1 LGSFD
6 LSFFEE
12 LKRRN
17 VFRVAIA
24 YAVISWLLLQVGDT
38 LAPALHLPDWINT
51 ALAFF
56 LVLGF
61 PLAIFF
67 AWAFELTPE
76 GVKREREVDRS
87 QSIIHDTGRKLDFT
101 IIILLALALGYFAYD
116 KFILSAERDAEL
128 VEATTQAVAELAATE
143 PEESTEPDKSVAV
156 LPFAAL
162 SSGKDDGYFADGLT
176 EEILNALS
184 QLPELQVTARTSSFF
199 FKDKNI
205 PVPEIAG
212 TLGVKHIVEG
222 SVRRAGERLRVTAQL
237 IRAEDGFHLWSE
249 TYDRTMD
256 DVFAVQEEIA
266 ESVARALEVV
276 LDDDKRRRMREA
288 GLRDVEAFIAWQKG
302 LEFNA
307 RAYDEGNLTG
317 PSAQQAHAYFKKVLD
332 RAPDFAPAFFL
343 HSDYFGRLLFGH
355 RGTEEL
361 LSAAELAAAHAAL
374 NADLDAA
381 YAAAT
386 GPGWRALIDAKRIF
400 FSDDWRGLTDRL
412 NRAFAAE
419 SCMPPNWVF
428 EVSPAL
434 GLYAGVL
441 PVALRT
447 ITCDPLNVRAPGTLV
462 FALMWSGDSEGT
474 LEALKETEK
483 RIEEGGVLAK
493 FMWTPAL
500 IVAGRADE
508 ALGKMAGLPL
518 IWTAYNRAMLAA
530 ADGRLDESRMMLDE
544 LGSPNQD
551 FLIAREAWTGGR
563 EAANRVASEIDSAPG
578 GPAHLVNVVL
588 VCYCGAPFDLEATPN
603 FAARLQEANIPWP
616 PPSPVNF
623 PAKDW

>member
-1 LGSFD
+1 MTSVWR
-6 LSFFEE
+6 E

-17 VFRVAIA
+17 VVRVAVA
-24 YAVISWLLLQVGDT
+24 YAIVSWLILQLTDVLMPLLSLPEWVGGFVFLLLVIGFL
-38 LAPALHLPDWINT
+38 LAL
-51 ALAFF
+51 FF
-56 LVLGF
+56 S
-61 PLAIFF
+61 
-67 AWAFELTPE
+67 WAYELTPE
-76 GVKREREVDRS
+76 GVKKEKDIDHS
-87 QSIIHDTGRKLDFT
+87 QSITHVTGRKLDFV
-101 IIILLALALGYFAYD
+101 IIGLLTVTLGYFAYD
-116 KFILSAERDAEL
+116 KFVLDPGRDA
-128 VEATTQAVAELAATE
+128 ADDKIITTPVL
-143 PEESTEPDKSVAV
+143 KSIAV
-156 LPFAAL
+156 LPFVPL
-162 SSGKDDGYFADGLT
+162 SSGEDDSYFADGLT
-176 EEILNALS
+176 EEILNALT

-249 TYDRTMD
+249 TYDRTLD
-256 DVFAVQEEIA
+256 DVLAVQEDIA
-266 ESVARALEVV
+266 ESVAQALEVV
-276 LDDDKRRRMREA
+276 LDDSKRQRMREA
-288 GLRDVEAFIAWQKG
+288 GLRDVEAYIAWQKG
-302 LEFNA
+302 LELNA
-307 RAYDEGNLTG
+307 KAYDEGSLTG
-317 PSAQQAHAYFKKVLD
+317 PSAQQAHAYFKEVLD
-332 RAPDFAPAFFL
+332 RAPNFAPAFFL

-355 RGTEEL
+355 RGTGEL
-361 LSAAELAAAHAAL
+361 LPAAELAAAHAAL
-374 NADLDAA
+374 TADLDAA

-386 GPGWRALIDAKRIF
+386 DPGWRALIVAKRIF

-434 GLYAGVL
+434 GLSEGVL

-447 ITCDPLNVRAPGTLV
+447 IACDPLNVRAPGTLV
-462 FALMWSGDSEGT
+462 FALFWSGDSEGT
-474 LEALKETEK
+474 LETLEETEE
-483 RIEEGGVLAK
+483 RLGEGGVLAR

-508 ALGKMAGLPL
+508 ALGKMSGLPL
-518 IWTAYNRAMLAA
+518 IWTSYNRAMLAA
-530 ADGRLDESRMMLDE
+530 AGGRLDESRLIFGE

-551 FLIAREAWTGGR
+551 FLIARQAWTGDR
-563 EAANRVASEIDSAPG
+563 EAANRVSAEIDSAPG
-578 GPAHLVNVVL
+578 GPAHLANIVL
-588 VCYCGAPFDLEATPN
+588 VCFCGAPFDLEATPN

-616 PPSPVNF
+616 PPSPIDF